1 MAKLEPHNFCRYWV
15 KSPLPGNL
23 GYRQACI
30 KLLAE
35 ATGLVE
41 GTINAWGRDFQDRPN
56 YILNMLE
63 KDHIFRSIQQKT
75 SSVAALTLTDIGP
88 WEYCVYWINNKSP
101 DEYGFR
107 AECVR
112 ELTKATR
119 EYYKKTTIHHKWGPK
134 FEKCPKLALDLIKIT
149 HYLKLMQQIL
159 YIMAI
164 PEDSQDSELY
174 ETMLNIVNILV
185 SESNTKKE
193 ITYTK
198 E

>member
-1 MAKLEPHNFCRYWV
+1 LEPSDFCRHWV
-15 KSPLPGNL
+15 KSPKYNEW

-35 ATGLVE
+35 ATGLAE
-41 GTINAWGRDFQDRPN
+41 NTINTWGKDFQSRPS
-56 YILNMLE
+56 YILNILE
-63 KDHIFRSIQQKT
+63 KDHIIRLIQEKTPSIT
-75 SSVAALTLTDIGP
+75 EPTTDIGP

-119 EYYKKTTIHHKWGPK
+119 GYYQKTTIHHKWGPK

-149 HYLKLMQQIL
+149 HYLKLMQQML
-159 YIMAI
+159 YMMAI

-174 ETMLNIVNILV
+174 EKMLNFVNMLV
-185 SESNTKKE
+185 S
-193 ITYTK
+193 
-198 E
+198 